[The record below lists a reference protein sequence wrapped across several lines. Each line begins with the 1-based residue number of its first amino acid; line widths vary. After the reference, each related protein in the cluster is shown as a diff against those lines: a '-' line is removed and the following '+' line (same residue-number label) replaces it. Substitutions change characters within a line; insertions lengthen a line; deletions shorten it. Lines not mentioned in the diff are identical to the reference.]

1 MSSSL
6 VSRVRLFLALAAAG
20 SHLVVGGCIHG
31 CIDVGGLG
39 CIDTTAVRCIV
50 PSAMFASLAAL
61 SDAATIV
68 SLVSGLTTAAA
79 VTTKATGL
87 RLGPARALALALRS
101 RVFGVHTLKLRQQSQ
116 RATEVA
122 NLRKLLADLPKETYI
137 VVSGPKGVGKSCIVA
152 SATRSMNSVVAIRVE
167 PGTLEKDIVNAGLRA
182 INGDFS
188 LIANP
193 LPSARRV
200 LTWHNFFLRSP
211 VLVMEVSEVR
221 RGSFAEMTGATRAL
235 ANMGI
240 RVVLDA
246 SDHSLEPGTTATNRE
261 KVLEVGVMTRNVVM
275 AITEF
280 KDLFDSLDN
289 ARLSDT
295 VWSLAGGNPSVLY
308 QLIMELTL
316 VADKGAV
323 DAAQT
328 LLEGEDKAQKL
339 TEVTEVVGQFLKK
352 RLMEAISTRNKML
365 AANPKFKNL
374 IQLYQTQDEVPEKF
388 LREKKL
394 VLPPSNK
401 VLRVATGKHFKDE
414 NVLVPADPFLAFALR
429 HDLKRAPS
437 IGELRQMTK
446 DGGDGT
452 DNDSSNGDGQHEVAP
467 GEVEDEATP
476 NSQNTGEDKK

>member
-1 MSSSL
+1 
-6 VSRVRLFLALAAAG
+6 
-20 SHLVVGGCIHG
+20 
-31 CIDVGGLG
+31 
-39 CIDTTAVRCIV
+39 
-50 PSAMFASLAAL
+50 MFAGLAAL

-122 NLRKLLADLPKETYI
+122 DLRKLLANLREETYI

-167 PGTLEKDIVNAGLRA
+167 PGTVEKDIVNAGLRA

-200 LTWHNFFLRSP
+200 LAWHNFFLRSP

-221 RGSFAEMTGATRAL
+221 RGSFAQMTGATRTL

-328 LLEGEDKAQKL
+328 LLEDEDKAQKL
-339 TEVTEVVGQFLKK
+339 TEVVGQFLEK
-352 RLMEAISTRNKML
+352 RLMEAISTRTKML
-365 AANPKFKNL
+365 AANPEFKNL
-374 IQLYQTQDEVPEKF
+374 IQLYQTQDEVPTWLLPEK
-388 LREKKL
+388 EL

-401 VLRVATGKHFKDE
+401 VLRVATGKHFEGK
-414 NVLVPADPFLAFALR
+414 VLVPADPFLAFALR